1 MELIS
6 REKVLD
12 YLQSE
17 IHFWKDEDEKVQKVL
32 EIAKFE
38 IEELPTIE
46 GRPKGKWKHLGETIR
61 AITLE
66 MHQCSECGYVVL
78 TRSEFNQE
86 SYCPNCGANMRG
98 EE

>member
-1 MELIS
+1 MGLRDEMALYTELTG
-6 REKVLD
+6 EDGTKVPIIALGHFLWG
-12 YLQSE
+12 YE
-17 IHFWKDEDEKVQKVL
+17 IGIDK
-32 EIAKFE
+32 
-38 IEELPTIE
+38 